1 MDPIKIDVSIIARD
15 LKLAPQNVEAA
26 LDLLDQGNTIPFVTR
41 FRKDLTGGLN
51 ENQLLE
57 VKKKAAKLRALAERK
72 ATILRAIESQNGLD
86 DDIRTQIEKT
96 TSSRR
101 LEDLY
106 LPFKT
111 KKQTKA
117 SVARQQ
123 GLLPLANEILESKTS
138 DADLATRATEFVR
151 VDKGLDSVDAVIK
164 GVGDLIS
171 ENLAENETL
180 RASLRKLFRDT
191 AKLSSQLIV
200 VDPPAGKTDDVKPNE
215 KPLSG
220 ATPDSAVAKDDAVEK
235 PPTQVASDT
244 PELNSESAA
253 TTNEASVTQPESAPA
268 PAVSENPATELPV
281 SADGSEAPSSE
292 SPASDTPAT
301 STEPTTPSD
310 LIKPVSSE
318 AAGATDT
325 SATQSMPATTSEPAP
340 AKKKK
345 KKKKKKKVDPFQDY
359 HDFNQPISKLPNH
372 RVLAI
377 NRGERSGKLKVKL
390 TVDQT
395 KVNELVKQHSISAGH
410 PSADF
415 LEKCANDMLSRSLL
429 PSIEREI
436 RRELTEQAER
446 HAVEVFASN
455 LRNLLLQPP
464 TRNRVVLAIDPGYKR
479 GCSVALIDGCG
490 NLIETGQ
497 VFVVGNQTRKD
508 DSIKRIRD
516 WVMAHSVDVIAIG
529 NGAACR
535 EVEQLVSDT
544 IAEHLQDS
552 QVQYAIVNGAG
563 ASVYST
569 SEIGRAELPD
579 ETPAVRSAI
588 SIGRRLQDPL
598 SELVKISPANIG
610 VGLYQHDIKAK
621 HLSESLDEV
630 VRFCVNQ
637 VGVDI
642 NTASP
647 ALLKYVSGFNSL
659 TATRA
664 VDHRTANGRFN
675 NREELK
681 TINGVG
687 DATYVQSA
695 GFLRIHGGDNP
706 LDATG
711 IHPESYT
718 VANDILKKVE
728 AGVEEIFPRWLMQPA
743 KAELRARERAEA
755 AKLAGSK
762 PVQPA
767 QDLGAATT
775 ESAAEPVYETPS
787 PAESLAPTESTE
799 ASPAPASPV
808 EETAALPTAVSPADA
823 DKPEGGAEPAA
834 SSPVE
839 AKTGPDDSAPT
850 VDRRQFDQRRKV
862 IVKSMSEL
870 DLSEIAKQHDTGSL
884 AVKDIIMT
892 LKRPAW
898 DPRDKVQKPI
908 FRRGILKVDDL
919 KPEMQL
925 EGQVVNVV
933 DFGVFVDIGLG
944 ESSLVHVSQLSN
956 HYIADPHKVFAVG
969 DAMKVWVTEVAPQQ
983 RRVRLTAIR
992 PGTKK
997 ATSRGRSNR
1006 GRSKEQTSRSPVRSG
1021 ADAAAGAAGKP
1032 AQGGKGRRPGKYEGG
1047 RGGQA
1052 RRKDNP
1058 KFKRDTRRSKPK
1070 PVKPITEKMLQGDE
1084 PMRSFSDLA
1093 QFVKRKPDGSN
1104 DDAGKSK

>member
-26 LDLLDQGNTIPFVTR
+26 LNLLDQGNTIPFVTR

-57 VKKKAAKLRALAERK
+57 VNKRAAKLRALAERK
-72 ATILRAIESQNGLD
+72 ATILRAIESQNGLT
-86 DDIRTQIEKT
+86 DDIRKQIEKT

-117 SVARQQ
+117 AVARQQ
-123 GLLPLANEILESKTS
+123 GLLPLANEILESKTT

-164 GVGDLIS
+164 GVSDLIS
-171 ENLAENETL
+171 ESLAENETL
-180 RASLRKLFRDT
+180 RASLRTLFRDT
-191 AKLSSQLIV
+191 AKLSSRLIK
-200 VDPPAGKTDDVKPNE
+200 VDPPASQADATKSEEKSAAQDPAVVK
-215 KPLSG
+215 
-220 ATPDSAVAKDDAVEK
+220 ADAPETT
-235 PPTQVASDT
+235 PTQTAPDT
-244 PELNSESAA
+244 SETTSEQIA
-253 TTNEASVTQPESAPA
+253 TTVATNVTPADSAPA
-268 PAVSENPATELPV
+268 
-281 SADGSEAPSSE
+281 
-292 SPASDTPAT
+292 SPASETTTAETPAT
-301 STEPTTPSD
+301 ADATTTSTEEPSNE
-310 LIKPVSSE
+310 PP
-318 AAGATDT
+318 ATDT
-325 SATQSMPATTSEPAP
+325 SAATAKPVAPADSGAPDATATATTQPMPTATNEATP

-345 KKKKKKKVDPFQDY
+345 KKKKKKQVDPFQDY
-359 HDFNQPISKLPNH
+359 HEFDQPISKLPNH

-377 NRGERSGKLKVKL
+377 NRGERSGKQKVKL
-390 TVDQT
+390 TVDQA
-395 KVNELVKQHSISAGH
+395 KVTQLVKEHSIPTDH

-415 LEKCANDMLSRSLL
+415 LEKCANEMLSRSLL

-446 HAVEVFASN
+446 HAVEVFANN

-508 DSIKRIRD
+508 ESKKRIRD
-516 WVMAHSVDVIAIG
+516 WVKALSVSVIAIG

-535 EVEQLVSDT
+535 EVEQLVSDA
-544 IAEHLQDS
+544 IAEFLQDNN
-552 QVQYAIVNGAG
+552 VQYAIINGAG

-569 SEIGRAELPD
+569 SEVGRAELPD

-598 SELVKISPANIG
+598 SELVKIAPASIG

-630 VRFCVNQ
+630 VRVCVNQ

-659 TATRA
+659 TATR
-664 VDHRTANGRFN
+664 VVEHRTANGRFN

-681 TINGVG
+681 TVNGVG
-687 DATYVQSA
+687 DATYIQSA

-728 AGVEEIFPRWLMQPA
+728 AEVEEVFPRWLMQPA
-743 KAELRARERAEA
+743 KAEIRAREMAEA
-755 AKLAGSK
+755 AKIEASQPKK
-762 PVQPA
+762 PVPEFGEVTVDPA
-767 QDLGAATT
+767 IETSTTAQSPVPSETTEASTAPVSEPAIASTTDSPASTDKPESTVETATSSAPESNSAPATETTETT
-775 ESAAEPVYETPS
+775 ESD
-787 PAESLAPTESTE
+787 PTS
-799 ASPAPASPV
+799 
-808 EETAALPTAVSPADA
+808 
-823 DKPEGGAEPAA
+823 
-834 SSPVE
+834 
-839 AKTGPDDSAPT
+839 
-850 VDRRQFDQRRKV
+850 DRRQFDQRRKV

-870 DLSEIAKQHDTGSL
+870 DLSEIATQHDTGSL

-898 DPRDKVQKPI
+898 DPRDRVQKPI

-969 DAMKVWVTEVAPQQ
+969 DAMKVWVTEVSAQQ

-997 ATSRGRSNR
+997 APSRGRSNR
-1006 GRSKEQTSRSPVRSG
+1006 GRSKDQTGRAPAKSGDASSTEKSP
-1021 ADAAAGAAGKP
+1021 
-1032 AQGGKGRRPGKYEGG
+1032 QGNRGRRPGKYDGG
-1047 RGGQA
+1047 RGGQT

-1058 KFKRDTRRSKPK
+1058 KYKRETRRSKPK

-1093 QFVKRKPDGSN
+1093 QFVKRKPDDPKDG
-1104 DDAGKSK
+1104 AEKSK

>member
-26 LDLLDQGNTIPFVTR
+26 LNLLDQGNTIPFVTR

-57 VKKKAAKLRALAERK
+57 VKKRAAKLRALAERK
-72 ATILRAIESQNGLD
+72 ATILRAIESQNGLT
-86 DDIRTQIEKT
+86 DDIRKQIEKT

-117 SVARQQ
+117 AVARQQ
-123 GLLPLANEILESKTS
+123 GLLPLANEILESKTT

-151 VDKGLDSVDAVIK
+151 VDKGLESVDAVIK
-164 GVGDLIS
+164 GVSDLIS
-171 ENLAENETL
+171 ESLAENETL
-180 RASLRKLFRDT
+180 RASLRTLYRDT
-191 AKLSSQLIV
+191 AKLSSRLIK
-200 VDPPAGKTDDVKPNE
+200 VDPPAAQANATEPEEKTAAQDPAAVKADAAETTSAQTAPDTSE
-215 KPLSG
+215 RQSEPVA
-220 ATPDSAVAKDDAVEK
+220 ATEETNT
-235 PPTQVASDT
+235 TQ
-244 PELNSESAA
+244 SESASASPVSEPPVAETPATADA
-253 TTNEASVTQPESAPA
+253 TTTPTEAPSNESPPTDTPSASTESTTSNESVAPA
-268 PAVSENPATELPV
+268 N
-281 SADGSEAPSSE
+281 SEAPD
-292 SPASDTPAT
+292 AAAT
-301 STEPTTPSD
+301 TT
-310 LIKPVSSE
+310 
-318 AAGATDT
+318 
-325 SATQSMPATTSEPAP
+325 TQSMPAATNEPAP

-345 KKKKKKKVDPFQDY
+345 KKKKKKKQVDPFQDY
-359 HDFNQPISKLPNH
+359 HEFDQPISKLPNH

-395 KVNELVKQHSISAGH
+395 KVTQLVKEHSVPADH

-415 LEKCANDMLSRSLL
+415 LEKCANEMLSRSLL

-446 HAVEVFASN
+446 HAVEVFANN

-508 DSIKRIRD
+508 ESKKRIRD
-516 WVMAHSVDVIAIG
+516 WVKAHSVSVIAIG

-535 EVEQLVSDT
+535 EVEQLVSDA
-544 IAEHLQDS
+544 IAEFLQDNN
-552 QVQYAIVNGAG
+552 VQYAIINGAG

-569 SEIGRAELPD
+569 SEVGRAELPD

-598 SELVKISPANIG
+598 SELVKIAPANIG

-630 VRFCVNQ
+630 VRVCVNQ

-659 TATRA
+659 TATR
-664 VDHRTANGRFN
+664 VVEHRTANGRFN

-681 TINGVG
+681 TVNGVG

-728 AGVEEIFPRWLMQPA
+728 AEVEEVFPRWLMQPA
-743 KAELRARERAEA
+743 KAEIRAREMAEA
-755 AKLAGSK
+755 AKVEASQPKK
-762 PVQPA
+762 PAPEFGEVTVAPTIETS
-767 QDLGAATT
+767 TT
-775 ESAAEPVYETPS
+775 
-787 PAESLAPTESTE
+787 AESPVPTETTE
-799 ASPAPASPV
+799 ASTAPVSEPAS
-808 EETAALPTAVSPADA
+808 TSTTDSPAST
-823 DKPEGGAEPAA
+823 DKPESTVETATSSAPESNSAPATETTEAAE
-834 SSPVE
+834 
-839 AKTGPDDSAPT
+839 SAPT
-850 VDRRQFDQRRKV
+850 SDRRQFDQRRKV

-870 DLSEIAKQHDTGSL
+870 DLSEIATQHDTGSL

-898 DPRDKVQKPI
+898 DPRDRVQKPI

-969 DAMKVWVTEVAPQQ
+969 DAMKVWVTEVSAQQ

-997 ATSRGRSNR
+997 APSRGRSNR
-1006 GRSKEQTSRSPVRSG
+1006 GRSKDQTGRAPAKSGDASSTEKSP
-1021 ADAAAGAAGKP
+1021 
-1032 AQGGKGRRPGKYEGG
+1032 QGNRGRRPGKYDGG
-1047 RGGQA
+1047 RGGQT

-1058 KFKRDTRRSKPK
+1058 KYKRETRRSKPK

-1093 QFVKRKPDGSN
+1093 QFVKRKPDDPKDG
-1104 DDAGKSK
+1104 AEKSK

>member
-26 LDLLDQGNTIPFVTR
+26 LNLLDQGNTIPFVTR

-57 VKKKAAKLRALAERK
+57 VNKRAAKLRALAERK
-72 ATILRAIESQNGLD
+72 ATILRAIESQNGLT
-86 DDIRTQIEKT
+86 DDIRKQIEKT

-117 SVARQQ
+117 AVARQQ
-123 GLLPLANEILESKTS
+123 GLLPLANEILESKTT

-164 GVGDLIS
+164 GVSDLIS
-171 ENLAENETL
+171 ESLAENETL
-180 RASLRKLFRDT
+180 RASLRTLFRDT
-191 AKLSSQLIV
+191 AKLSSRLIK
-200 VDPPAGKTDDVKPNE
+200 VDPPASQADATKSEE
-215 KPLSG
+215 K
-220 ATPDSAVAKDDAVEK
+220 
-235 PPTQVASDT
+235 
-244 PELNSESAA
+244 SAA
-253 TTNEASVTQPESAPA
+253 QDPAVVKADAPETTPAQTAPDTSETKSEQIATTVATNVTPADSAPA
-268 PAVSENPATELPV
+268 
-281 SADGSEAPSSE
+281 
-292 SPASDTPAT
+292 SPASETTTAETPAT
-301 STEPTTPSD
+301 ADATTTSTEEPSNE
-310 LIKPVSSE
+310 PP
-318 AAGATDT
+318 ATDT
-325 SATQSMPATTSEPAP
+325 SAATAKPVAPADSGAPDATATATTQPMPTATNEATP

-345 KKKKKKKVDPFQDY
+345 KKKKKKQVDPFQDY
-359 HDFNQPISKLPNH
+359 HEFDQPISKLLNH

-390 TVDQT
+390 TVDQA
-395 KVNELVKQHSISAGH
+395 KVTQLVKEHSIPTDH

-415 LEKCANDMLSRSLL
+415 LEKCANEMLSRSLL

-446 HAVEVFASN
+446 HAVEVFANN

-508 DSIKRIRD
+508 ESKKRIRD
-516 WVMAHSVDVIAIG
+516 WVKTHSVSVIAIG

-544 IAEHLQDS
+544 IAEFLQDNN
-552 QVQYAIVNGAG
+552 VQYAIINGAG

-569 SEIGRAELPD
+569 SEVGRAELPD

-598 SELVKISPANIG
+598 SELVKIAPASIG

-630 VRFCVNQ
+630 VRVCVNQ

-659 TATRA
+659 TATR
-664 VDHRTANGRFN
+664 VVEHRTANGRFN

-681 TINGVG
+681 TVNGVG
-687 DATYVQSA
+687 DATYIQSA

-728 AGVEEIFPRWLMQPA
+728 AEVEEVFPRWLMQPA
-743 KAELRARERAEA
+743 KAEIRAREMAEA
-755 AKLAGSK
+755 AKIEASQPKK
-762 PVQPA
+762 PVPEFGEVTVDPA
-767 QDLGAATT
+767 IETSTTAQSPVPSETTEASTAPVSEPAIASTTDSPASTDKPESTVETATSSAPESNSAPATETTKTT
-775 ESAAEPVYETPS
+775 ESA
-787 PAESLAPTESTE
+787 PTS
-799 ASPAPASPV
+799 
-808 EETAALPTAVSPADA
+808 
-823 DKPEGGAEPAA
+823 
-834 SSPVE
+834 
-839 AKTGPDDSAPT
+839 
-850 VDRRQFDQRRKV
+850 DRRQFDQRRKV

-870 DLSEIAKQHDTGSL
+870 DLSEIATQHDTGSL

-898 DPRDKVQKPI
+898 DPRDRVQKPI

-969 DAMKVWVTEVAPQQ
+969 DAMKVWVTEVSAQQ

-997 ATSRGRSNR
+997 APSRGRSNR
-1006 GRSKEQTSRSPVRSG
+1006 GRSKDQTGRAPAKSGDASSTEKSP
-1021 ADAAAGAAGKP
+1021 
-1032 AQGGKGRRPGKYEGG
+1032 QGNRGRRPGKYDGG
-1047 RGGQA
+1047 RGGQT

-1058 KFKRDTRRSKPK
+1058 KYKRETRRSKPK

-1093 QFVKRKPDGSN
+1093 QFVKRKPDDPKDG
-1104 DDAGKSK
+1104 AEKSK

>member
-1 MDPIKIDVSIIARD
+1 MDPIKIDVSIVARD

-26 LDLLDQGNTIPFVTR
+26 LALLDAGNTIPFVTR
-41 FRKDLTGGLN
+41 FRKDQTGGLN
-51 ENQLLE
+51 ENQLLA
-57 VKKKAAKLRALAERK
+57 VKQKAATLRVLSERK
-72 ATILRAIESQNGLD
+72 ATILRAIESQNGLTD
-86 DDIRTQIEKT
+86 EIRVQIEKT

-111 KKQTKA
+111 KKQSKA
-117 SVARQQ
+117 AVARQQ
-123 GLLPLANEILESKTS
+123 GLLPLAEEILESKTTDS
-138 DADLATRATEFVR
+138 DLATRATEFVR
-151 VDKGLDSVDAVIK
+151 VDKGLNSVDEVIK
-164 GVGDLIS
+164 GVGDLIA
-171 ENLAENETL
+171 EKLAESEAL
-180 RASLRKLFRDT
+180 RASMRKLFRDT
-191 AKLSSQLIV
+191 AKISSRLIKV
-200 VDPPAGKTDDVKPNE
+200 EPATTEATDAKPEE
-215 KPLSG
+215 KSQSAEAQPT
-220 ATPDSAVAKDDAVEK
+220 ATDSA
-235 PPTQVASDT
+235 
-244 PELNSESAA
+244 
-253 TTNEASVTQPESAPA
+253 SAPA
-268 PAVSENPATELPV
+268 TPTA
-281 SADGSEAPSSE
+281 EAPEAEASTKTAEVEQTETAPEPAAPEPAADTPAPTDATSE
-292 SPASDTPAT
+292 VTAPTADPTETSTDSATDTPAT
-301 STEPTTPSD
+301 PVADVASTTETT
-310 LIKPVSSE
+310 
-318 AAGATDT
+318 AT
-325 SATQSMPATTSEPAP
+325 TQSMPAADTAAAP

-345 KKKKKKKVDPFQDY
+345 KKKKKKKQVDPFKDY
-359 HDFNQPISKLPNH
+359 HEFDQLISKLPNH

-390 TVDQT
+390 TVDQA
-395 KVNELVKQHSISAGH
+395 KVAELVKEHSVPDGH
-410 PSADF
+410 PSAEF
-415 LEKCANDMLSRSLL
+415 LEKCANEMLSRSLL
-429 PSIEREI
+429 PIIEREI

-446 HAVEVFASN
+446 HAVEVFANN

-490 NLIETGQ
+490 NLIESGQ

-508 DSIKRIRD
+508 DSKKRIRD
-516 WVMAHSVDVIAIG
+516 WVKAQSVDVIAIG

-535 EVEQLVSDT
+535 EVEQMVSDA
-544 IAEHLQDS
+544 IAEYLQDNK
-552 QVQYAIVNGAG
+552 VQYAIINGAG

-569 SEIGRAELPD
+569 SEVGRNELPD

-598 SELVKISPANIG
+598 SELVKIAPANIG

-659 TATRA
+659 TAMRA
-664 VDHRTANGRFN
+664 VEHRTANGRFN

-681 TINGVG
+681 TISGVG
-687 DATYVQSA
+687 DATFVQAA
-695 GFLRIHGGDNP
+695 GFLRIHGGDSP

-711 IHPESYT
+711 IHPESYP
-718 VANDILKKVE
+718 VANDILQKVE
-728 AGVEEIFPRWLMQPA
+728 ATVEEIFPRWLMQPA
-743 KAELRARERAEA
+743 TAEIRAKERAEA
-755 AKLAGSK
+755 AKLAASMPKK
-762 PVQPA
+762 PAPEFGASAQPEATDATTKPAEATEQPA
-767 QDLGAATT
+767 TAPTSEAAPQPEARTPAVEPPAADTPVT
-775 ESAAEPVYETPS
+775 EPQATEAAAEPTPQ
-787 PAESLAPTESTE
+787 PVATPEPTALAPENS
-799 ASPAPASPV
+799 ADSNP
-808 EETAALPTAVSPADA
+808 PT
-823 DKPEGGAEPAA
+823 
-834 SSPVE
+834 
-839 AKTGPDDSAPT
+839 
-850 VDRRQFDQRRKV
+850 DRRQFDQRRKV

-870 DLSEIAKQHDTGSL
+870 DLNEIATAHGTGSL

-898 DPRDKVQKPI
+898 DPRDRIQKPI

-969 DAMKVWVTEVAPQQ
+969 DAMKVWVTEVSAQQ
-983 RRVRLTAIR
+983 QRVRLTAIR

-997 ATSRGRSNR
+997 SNSRGRSHR
-1006 GRSKEQTSRSPVRSG
+1006 GRSKDQANRGPSKPSADSSSSSPERSS
-1021 ADAAAGAAGKP
+1021 
-1032 AQGGKGRRPGKYEGG
+1032 QGGRRPGKYDGG
-1047 RGGQA
+1047 RGGQT
-1052 RRKDNP
+1052 RRRDNP

-1070 PVKPITEKMLQGDE
+1070 PVKPITDKMLKGDE

-1093 QFVKRKPDGSN
+1093 QFVKRKPDDK
-1104 DDAGKSK
+1104 DDTGKKK

>member
-26 LDLLDQGNTIPFVTR
+26 LNLLDQGNTIPFVTR

-57 VKKKAAKLRALAERK
+57 VNKRAAKLRALAERK
-72 ATILRAIESQNGLD
+72 ATILRAIESQNGLT
-86 DDIRTQIEKT
+86 DDIRKQIEKT

-117 SVARQQ
+117 AVARQQ
-123 GLLPLANEILESKTS
+123 GLLPLANEILESKTT

-164 GVGDLIS
+164 GVSDLIS
-171 ENLAENETL
+171 ESLAENETL
-180 RASLRKLFRDT
+180 RASLRTLFRDT
-191 AKLSSQLIV
+191 AKLSSRLIK
-200 VDPPAGKTDDVKPNE
+200 VDPPASQADATKSEE
-215 KPLSG
+215 K
-220 ATPDSAVAKDDAVEK
+220 
-235 PPTQVASDT
+235 
-244 PELNSESAA
+244 SAA
-253 TTNEASVTQPESAPA
+253 QDPAVVKADAPETTPAQTAPDTSETKSEQIATTVATNVTPADSAPA
-268 PAVSENPATELPV
+268 
-281 SADGSEAPSSE
+281 
-292 SPASDTPAT
+292 SPASEATTAETPATADATAT
-301 STEPTTPSD
+301 STEEPSNE
-310 LIKPVSSE
+310 PP
-318 AAGATDT
+318 ATDT
-325 SATQSMPATTSEPAP
+325 SAATAKPVAPADSGAPDATATATTQPMPTATNEATP

-345 KKKKKKKVDPFQDY
+345 KKKKKKQVDPFQDY
-359 HDFNQPISKLPNH
+359 HEFDQPISKLLNH

-390 TVDQT
+390 TVDQA
-395 KVNELVKQHSISAGH
+395 KVTQLVKEHSIPTDH

-415 LEKCANDMLSRSLL
+415 LEKCANEMLSRSLL

-446 HAVEVFASN
+446 HAVEVFANN

-508 DSIKRIRD
+508 ESKKRIRD
-516 WVMAHSVDVIAIG
+516 WVKTHSVSVIAIG

-544 IAEHLQDS
+544 IAEFLQDNN
-552 QVQYAIVNGAG
+552 VQYAIINGAG

-569 SEIGRAELPD
+569 SEVGRAELPD

-598 SELVKISPANIG
+598 SELVKIAPASIG

-630 VRFCVNQ
+630 VRVCVNQ

-659 TATRA
+659 TATR
-664 VDHRTANGRFN
+664 VVEHRTANGRFN

-681 TINGVG
+681 TVNGVG
-687 DATYVQSA
+687 DATYIQSA

-728 AGVEEIFPRWLMQPA
+728 AEVEEVFPRWLMQPA
-743 KAELRARERAEA
+743 KAEIRAREMAEA
-755 AKLAGSK
+755 AKIEASQPKK
-762 PVQPA
+762 PVPEFGEVTVDPA
-767 QDLGAATT
+767 IETSTTAQSPVPSETTEASTAPVSEPAIASTTDSPASTDKPESTVETATSSAPESNSAPATETTETT
-775 ESAAEPVYETPS
+775 ESA
-787 PAESLAPTESTE
+787 PTS
-799 ASPAPASPV
+799 
-808 EETAALPTAVSPADA
+808 
-823 DKPEGGAEPAA
+823 
-834 SSPVE
+834 
-839 AKTGPDDSAPT
+839 
-850 VDRRQFDQRRKV
+850 DRRQFDQRRKV

-870 DLSEIAKQHDTGSL
+870 DLSEIATQHDTGSL

-898 DPRDKVQKPI
+898 DPRDRVQKPI

-969 DAMKVWVTEVAPQQ
+969 DAMKVWVTEVSAQQ

-997 ATSRGRSNR
+997 APSRGRSNR
-1006 GRSKEQTSRSPVRSG
+1006 GRSKDQTGRAPAKSGDASSTEKSP
-1021 ADAAAGAAGKP
+1021 
-1032 AQGGKGRRPGKYEGG
+1032 QGNRGRRPGKYDGG
-1047 RGGQA
+1047 RGGQT

-1058 KFKRDTRRSKPK
+1058 KYKRETRRSKPK

-1093 QFVKRKPDGSN
+1093 QFVKRKPDDPKDG
-1104 DDAGKSK
+1104 AEKSK

>member
-26 LDLLDQGNTIPFVTR
+26 LNLLDQGNTIPFVTR

-57 VKKKAAKLRALAERK
+57 VNKRAAKLRALAERK
-72 ATILRAIESQNGLD
+72 ATILRAIESQNGLT
-86 DDIRTQIEKT
+86 DDIRKQIEKT

-117 SVARQQ
+117 AVARQQ
-123 GLLPLANEILESKTS
+123 GLLPLANEILESKTT

-164 GVGDLIS
+164 GVSDLIS
-171 ENLAENETL
+171 ESLAENETL
-180 RASLRKLFRDT
+180 RASLRTLFRDT
-191 AKLSSQLIV
+191 AKLSSRLIK
-200 VDPPAGKTDDVKPNE
+200 VDPPASQADATKSEE
-215 KPLSG
+215 K
-220 ATPDSAVAKDDAVEK
+220 
-235 PPTQVASDT
+235 
-244 PELNSESAA
+244 SAA
-253 TTNEASVTQPESAPA
+253 QDPAVVKADAPETTPAQTAPDTSETKSEQIATTVAINVTPADSAPA
-268 PAVSENPATELPV
+268 
-281 SADGSEAPSSE
+281 
-292 SPASDTPAT
+292 SPASETTTAETPAT
-301 STEPTTPSD
+301 ADATTTSTEEPSNE
-310 LIKPVSSE
+310 PP
-318 AAGATDT
+318 ATDT
-325 SATQSMPATTSEPAP
+325 SAATAKPVAPADSGAPDATATATTQPMPTATNEATP

-345 KKKKKKKVDPFQDY
+345 KKKKKKQVDPFQDY
-359 HDFNQPISKLPNH
+359 HEFDQPISKLPNH

-390 TVDQT
+390 TVDQA
-395 KVNELVKQHSISAGH
+395 KVTQLVKEHSIPTDH

-415 LEKCANDMLSRSLL
+415 LEKCANEMLSRSLL

-446 HAVEVFASN
+446 HAVEVFANN

-508 DSIKRIRD
+508 ESKKRIRD
-516 WVMAHSVDVIAIG
+516 WVKTHSVSVIAIG

-544 IAEHLQDS
+544 IAEFLQDNN
-552 QVQYAIVNGAG
+552 VQYAIINGAG

-569 SEIGRAELPD
+569 SEVGRAELPD

-598 SELVKISPANIG
+598 SELVKIAPASIG

-630 VRFCVNQ
+630 VRVCVNQ

-659 TATRA
+659 TATR
-664 VDHRTANGRFN
+664 VVEHRTANGRFN

-681 TINGVG
+681 TVNGVG
-687 DATYVQSA
+687 DATYIQSA

-728 AGVEEIFPRWLMQPA
+728 AEVEEFFPRWLMQPA
-743 KAELRARERAEA
+743 KAEIRAREMAEA
-755 AKLAGSK
+755 AKIEASQPKK
-762 PVQPA
+762 PVPEFGEVTVDPA
-767 QDLGAATT
+767 IETSTTAQSPVPSETTEASTAPVSEPAIASTTDSPASTDKPESTVETATSSAPESNSAPATETTETT
-775 ESAAEPVYETPS
+775 ESA
-787 PAESLAPTESTE
+787 PTS
-799 ASPAPASPV
+799 
-808 EETAALPTAVSPADA
+808 
-823 DKPEGGAEPAA
+823 
-834 SSPVE
+834 
-839 AKTGPDDSAPT
+839 
-850 VDRRQFDQRRKV
+850 DRRQFDQRRKV

-870 DLSEIAKQHDTGSL
+870 DLSEIATQHDTGSL

-898 DPRDKVQKPI
+898 DPRDRVQKPI

-969 DAMKVWVTEVAPQQ
+969 DAMKVWVTEVSAQQ

-997 ATSRGRSNR
+997 APSRGRSNR
-1006 GRSKEQTSRSPVRSG
+1006 GRSKDQTGRAPAKSGDASSTEKSP
-1021 ADAAAGAAGKP
+1021 
-1032 AQGGKGRRPGKYEGG
+1032 QGNRGRRPGKYDGG
-1047 RGGQA
+1047 RGGQT

-1058 KFKRDTRRSKPK
+1058 KYKRETRRSKPK

-1093 QFVKRKPDGSN
+1093 QFVKRKPDDPKDG
-1104 DDAGKSK
+1104 AEKSK

>member
-26 LDLLDQGNTIPFVTR
+26 LNLLDQGNTIPFVTR

-57 VKKKAAKLRALAERK
+57 VNKRAAKLRALAERK
-72 ATILRAIESQNGLD
+72 ATILRAIESQNGLT
-86 DDIRTQIEKT
+86 DDIRKQIEKT

-117 SVARQQ
+117 AVARQQ
-123 GLLPLANEILESKTS
+123 GLLPLANEILESKTT

-164 GVGDLIS
+164 GVSDLIS
-171 ENLAENETL
+171 ESLAENETL
-180 RASLRKLFRDT
+180 RASLRTLFRDT
-191 AKLSSQLIV
+191 AKLSSRLIK
-200 VDPPAGKTDDVKPNE
+200 VDPPASQADATKSEE
-215 KPLSG
+215 K
-220 ATPDSAVAKDDAVEK
+220 
-235 PPTQVASDT
+235 
-244 PELNSESAA
+244 SAA
-253 TTNEASVTQPESAPA
+253 QDPAVVKADAPETTPAQTAPDTSETKSEQIATTVATNVTPADSAPA
-268 PAVSENPATELPV
+268 
-281 SADGSEAPSSE
+281 
-292 SPASDTPAT
+292 SPASETTTAETPAT
-301 STEPTTPSD
+301 ADATTTSTEEPSNE
-310 LIKPVSSE
+310 PP
-318 AAGATDT
+318 ATDT
-325 SATQSMPATTSEPAP
+325 SAATAKPVAPADSGAPDATATATPQPMPTATNEATP

-345 KKKKKKKVDPFQDY
+345 KKKKKKQVDPFQDY
-359 HDFNQPISKLPNH
+359 HEFDQPISKLPNH

-390 TVDQT
+390 TVDQA
-395 KVNELVKQHSISAGH
+395 KVTQLVKEHSIPTDH

-415 LEKCANDMLSRSLL
+415 LEKCANEMLSRSLL

-446 HAVEVFASN
+446 HAVEVFANN

-508 DSIKRIRD
+508 ESKKRIRD
-516 WVMAHSVDVIAIG
+516 WVKTHSVSVIAIG

-544 IAEHLQDS
+544 IAEFLQDNN
-552 QVQYAIVNGAG
+552 VQYAIINGAG

-569 SEIGRAELPD
+569 SEVGRAELPD

-598 SELVKISPANIG
+598 SELVKIAPASIG

-630 VRFCVNQ
+630 VRVCVNQ

-659 TATRA
+659 TATR
-664 VDHRTANGRFN
+664 VVEHRTANGRFN

-681 TINGVG
+681 TVNGVG
-687 DATYVQSA
+687 DATYIQSA

-728 AGVEEIFPRWLMQPA
+728 AEVEEVFPRWLMQPA
-743 KAELRARERAEA
+743 KAEIRAREMAEA
-755 AKLAGSK
+755 AKIEASQPKK
-762 PVQPA
+762 PVPEFGEVTVDPA
-767 QDLGAATT
+767 IETSTTAQSPVPSETTEASTAPVSEPAIASTTDSPASTDKPESTVETATSSAPESNSAPATETTETT
-775 ESAAEPVYETPS
+775 ESA
-787 PAESLAPTESTE
+787 PTS
-799 ASPAPASPV
+799 
-808 EETAALPTAVSPADA
+808 
-823 DKPEGGAEPAA
+823 
-834 SSPVE
+834 
-839 AKTGPDDSAPT
+839 
-850 VDRRQFDQRRKV
+850 DRRQFDQRRKV

-870 DLSEIAKQHDTGSL
+870 DLSEIATQHDTGSL

-898 DPRDKVQKPI
+898 DPRDRVQKPI

-969 DAMKVWVTEVAPQQ
+969 DAMKVWVTEVSAQQ

-997 ATSRGRSNR
+997 ASSRGRSNR
-1006 GRSKEQTSRSPVRSG
+1006 GRSKDQTGRAPAKSGDASSTEKSP
-1021 ADAAAGAAGKP
+1021 
-1032 AQGGKGRRPGKYEGG
+1032 QGNRGRRPGKYDGG
-1047 RGGQA
+1047 RGGQT

-1058 KFKRDTRRSKPK
+1058 KYKRETRRSKPK

-1093 QFVKRKPDGSN
+1093 QFVKRKPDDPKDG
-1104 DDAGKSK
+1104 AEKSK

>member
-26 LDLLDQGNTIPFVTR
+26 LNLLDQGNTIPFVTR

-57 VKKKAAKLRALAERK
+57 VNKRAAKLRALAERK
-72 ATILRAIESQNGLD
+72 ATILRAIESQNGLT
-86 DDIRTQIEKT
+86 DDIRKQIEKT

-117 SVARQQ
+117 AVARQQ
-123 GLLPLANEILESKTS
+123 GLLPLANEILESKTT
-138 DADLATRATEFVR
+138 DADLAMRATEFVR

-164 GVGDLIS
+164 GVSDLIS
-171 ENLAENETL
+171 ESLAENETL
-180 RASLRKLFRDT
+180 RASLRTLFRDT
-191 AKLSSQLIV
+191 AKLSSRLIK
-200 VDPPAGKTDDVKPNE
+200 VDPPASQADATKSEEKSAAQDPAVVK
-215 KPLSG
+215 
-220 ATPDSAVAKDDAVEK
+220 ADAPETT
-235 PPTQVASDT
+235 PTQTAPDT
-244 PELNSESAA
+244 SETKSEQIA
-253 TTNEASVTQPESAPA
+253 TTVATNVTPADSAPA
-268 PAVSENPATELPV
+268 
-281 SADGSEAPSSE
+281 
-292 SPASDTPAT
+292 SPASETTTAETPAT
-301 STEPTTPSD
+301 ADATTTSTEEPSNE
-310 LIKPVSSE
+310 PP
-318 AAGATDT
+318 ATDT
-325 SATQSMPATTSEPAP
+325 SAATAKPVAPADSGAPDATATATTQPMPTATNEATP

-345 KKKKKKKVDPFQDY
+345 KKKKKKQVDPFQDY
-359 HDFNQPISKLPNH
+359 HEFDQPISKLLNH

-390 TVDQT
+390 TVDQA
-395 KVNELVKQHSISAGH
+395 KVTQLVKEHSIPTDH

-415 LEKCANDMLSRSLL
+415 LEKCANEMLSRSLL

-446 HAVEVFASN
+446 HAVEVFANN

-508 DSIKRIRD
+508 ESKKRIRD
-516 WVMAHSVDVIAIG
+516 WVKTHSVSVIAIG

-544 IAEHLQDS
+544 IAEFLQDNN
-552 QVQYAIVNGAG
+552 VQYAIINGAG

-569 SEIGRAELPD
+569 SEVGRAELPD

-598 SELVKISPANIG
+598 SELVKIAPASIG

-630 VRFCVNQ
+630 VRVCVNQ

-659 TATRA
+659 TATR
-664 VDHRTANGRFN
+664 VVEHRTANGRFN

-681 TINGVG
+681 TVNGVG
-687 DATYVQSA
+687 DATYIQSA

-728 AGVEEIFPRWLMQPA
+728 AEVEEVFPRWLMQPA
-743 KAELRARERAEA
+743 KAEIRAREMAEA
-755 AKLAGSK
+755 AKIEASQPKK
-762 PVQPA
+762 PVPEFGEVTVDPA
-767 QDLGAATT
+767 IETSTTAQSPVPSETTEASTAPVSEPAIASTTDSPASTDKPESTVETATSSAPESNSAPATETTETT
-775 ESAAEPVYETPS
+775 ESA
-787 PAESLAPTESTE
+787 PTS
-799 ASPAPASPV
+799 
-808 EETAALPTAVSPADA
+808 
-823 DKPEGGAEPAA
+823 
-834 SSPVE
+834 
-839 AKTGPDDSAPT
+839 
-850 VDRRQFDQRRKV
+850 DRRQFDQRRKV

-870 DLSEIAKQHDTGSL
+870 DLSEIATQHDTGSL

-898 DPRDKVQKPI
+898 DPRDRVQKPI

-969 DAMKVWVTEVAPQQ
+969 DAMKVWVTEVSAQQ

-997 ATSRGRSNR
+997 APSRGRSNR
-1006 GRSKEQTSRSPVRSG
+1006 GRSKDQTGRAPAKSGDASSTEKSP
-1021 ADAAAGAAGKP
+1021 
-1032 AQGGKGRRPGKYEGG
+1032 QGNRGRRPGKYDGG
-1047 RGGQA
+1047 RGGQT

-1058 KFKRDTRRSKPK
+1058 KYKRETRRSKPK

-1093 QFVKRKPDGSN
+1093 QFVKRKPDDPKDG
-1104 DDAGKSK
+1104 AEKSK